1 MQYNVFGSKHRS
13 NVQGNEAS
21 IVEFGNKHGNRDE
34 FPDFVDLFIFGIKNV
49 RVDRKHT
56 HIFFGLMVF
65 NATFNNISVILWQS
79 VLVVEKPP
87 TCRKSLTNFIT

>member
-49 RVDRKHT
+49 RVGRSET
-56 HIFFGLMVF
+56 YFFFGNKNSSIMVNELWKMAF
-65 NATFNNISVILWQS
+65 ISI
-79 VLVVEKPP
+79 
-87 TCRKSLTNFIT
+87 